1 MREDARRGGENLQM
15 KKLLLGIAII
25 LFAGAVE
32 LSFDGHFAY
41 ITAGIAAIGL
51 AIAVVGYFREDK

>member
-1 MREDARRGGENLQM
+1 M